1 MHKLILTFSLAVLL
15 SACATLHR
23 TPVITDV
30 NYYRQPDFFA
40 GYAQG
45 SFEVKGT
52 FEDLAME
59 GVLIVKKLGPSDYE
73 VHLLSGGLFQVMK
86 ATVTPEGIAWQYLFK
101 DVDNALVRGR
111 ITQLLDLLLMPKR
124 CKKAAAKNGEAVVTC
139 DGIRAKERFY
149 YAGNERYPVRA
160 QTVTVLNTAD
170 LEYTEYTD
178 AFAESGPLPRYM
190 TYRDGKITL
199 YLTLFK
205 LAGPLKE
212 NSAE

>member
-139 DGIRAKERFY
+139 DGIRAK
-149 YAGNERYPVRA
+149 
-160 QTVTVLNTAD
+160 D

>member
-15 SACATLHR
+15 SACATLHK

-40 GYAQG
+40 GYTQG

-52 FEDLAME
+52 FEDLALE
-59 GVLIVKKLGPSDYE
+59 GVLIVKKLGPNDYE
-73 VHLLSGGLFQVMK
+73 ANLLSGGLFQVMK

-124 CKKAAAKNGEAVVTC
+124 CKKADAKNGEAVLTC
-139 DGIRAKERFY
+139 DGVRAKERFY
-149 YAGNERYPVRA
+149 YAGNEPDPVRA
-160 QTVTVLNTAD
+160 QTVTLLNTAD
-170 LEYTEYTD
+170 LEYTQYTD
-178 AFAESGPLPRYM
+178 AFAESGRLPGRM
-190 TYRDGKITL
+190 IYRDGKITL

-205 LAGPLKE
+205 MARPLKE